1 MVPKILR
8 SETTYRG
15 RAFSVRRDEV
25 RFPDGH
31 ETFYDIVDHA
41 GAVALVPVDPSG
53 KIWMVRQYRH
63 STAQVILE
71 LPAGTLE
78 PGEPPE
84 ACAARECR
92 EEIGMA
98 PGRLE
103 LLGEGFL
110 APGYS
115 TEYMYFYLA
124 TDLSP
129 SPLEGDQD
137 EDLLVELVNPGQAQT
152 MLASRD
158 LVDVK
163 TMAGLFLALP
173 RLADMARRG

>member
-1 MVPKILR
+1 MVPTVLQSKIA
-8 SETTYRG
+8 YRG
-15 RAFSVRRDEV
+15 RAFSIRRDEV

-41 GAVALVPVDPSG
+41 GAVALVPVDPTG

-63 STAQVILE
+63 STGQVILE

-78 PGEPPE
+78 QGEPPE
-84 ACAARECR
+84 VCAARECR

-115 TEYMYFYLA
+115 TEYMYFFLA
-124 TDLSP
+124 TDMSP

-137 EDLLVELVNPGQAQT
+137 EDLAVELVDPGQVRAL
-152 MLASRD
+152 LASRN

-163 TMAGLFLALP
+163 TIAGLFLAQGHLSGP
-173 RLADMARRG
+173 TAGG